1 MDMTTDATTANTN
14 TEIVPT
20 PEVIDAN
27 LILLLREITTNVATH
42 RMSDDAVGAEVEV
55 VVATHRVPDDAAE
68 AEVEVA
74 VVDDPCLP
82 PLKLSELEAEAEAE
96 VVTPRA

>member
-1 MDMTTDATTANTN
+1 MDMSTDARHVENTDATTAITD
-14 TEIVPT
+14 TEIVLA
-20 PEVIDAN
+20 PEVIYAN
-27 LILLLREITTNVATH
+27 LILLPREITTKVATH

-74 VVDDPCLP
+74 VVDDPFLP
-82 PLKLSELEAEAEAE
+82 PLQM
-96 VVTPRA
+96 

>member
-1 MDMTTDATTANTN
+1 MDMNTDATTANTD

-20 PEVIDAN
+20 PEVIGAN
-27 LILLLREITTNVATH
+27 LILLLREITINVATH

-55 VVATHRVPDDAAE
+55 VVTTHRATDYAAE

-74 VVDDPCLP
+74 VADDPFLP
-82 PLKLSELEAEAEAE
+82 PLQM
-96 VVTPRA
+96 